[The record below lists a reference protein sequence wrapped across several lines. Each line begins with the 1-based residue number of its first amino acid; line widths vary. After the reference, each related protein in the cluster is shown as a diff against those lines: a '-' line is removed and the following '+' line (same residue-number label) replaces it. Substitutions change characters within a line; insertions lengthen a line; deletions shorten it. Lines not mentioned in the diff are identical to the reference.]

1 MSVRVFTKDVGDV
14 KDVYRKECES
24 VITDE
29 DRIAEHRKINLGVF
43 D

>member
-14 KDVYRKECES
+14 KDVYRKECEY

-29 DRIAEHRKINLGVF
+29 DRIANHRKRNLGVF
-43 D
+43 